1 MLCSG
6 HCCGAGSGGLHRP
19 ITHTYFLPEAVA
31 MPHRFEHA
39 QCGILLGVVY
49 PILINKLCISSATQ
63 TKNENVGHVIS
74 FQFQVGGSSNLLSN
88 MADHTDVVAARE

>member
-1 MLCSG
+1 
-6 HCCGAGSGGLHRP
+6 
-19 ITHTYFLPEAVA
+19 LPEAVA
-31 MPHRFEHA
+31 MPHKFEHA
-39 QCGILLGVVY
+39 QCGIDHTHSWVTWAHNPLLGVVY